1 MAELD
6 DIFSNNKR
14 KLSDEELLKYLDGK
28 ASGEETHE
36 VERAMA
42 DSSFES
48 EAVEGLEQFK
58 APENLNDLVLNINK
72 NLQQQLAQKKQRKEK
87 RKIKEMPLAV
97 ITVIIILILCVLG
110 YIAIHLFQRNSSE
123 SLVPQEN
130 KTTIVGKAGAT
141 KVSSINK

>member
-28 ASGEETHE
+28 ASAEETHAI
-36 VERAMA
+36 ERAMA
-42 DSSFES
+42 DSSFEN

-58 APENLNDLVLNINK
+58 KREHLNDYVLNLNK

-87 RKIKEMPLAV
+87 RKIKEIPLAV

-110 YIAIHLFQRNSSE
+110 YIAINLFQRNSSVGLLKQKNV
-123 SLVPQEN
+123 STHLVQ
-130 KTTIVGKAGAT
+130 GKLH
-141 KVSSINK
+141 